1 MRATAKKR
9 PTAASGT
16 VSTSTQPNTLAR
28 LAGATLRGGA
38 WGLILALVLSLVGA
52 LIAYLN
58 ADPDA
63 LLAPLGLGSL
73 ALSFLVAG
81 FFAQRSYKSA
91 PIVCGGLCAIALLI
105 VCWLL
110 SALLPDSTNATLS
123 TTARWGMWGGA
134 VAFCMLGAL
143 IAANMP
149 RGKRGKRKKRK

>member
-9 PTAASGT
+9 PATASETASA
-16 VSTSTQPNTLAR
+16 QPNTLAR

-63 LLAPLGLGSL
+63 LLVPLALGSL
-73 ALSFLVAG
+73 SLSCLVAG
-81 FFAQRSYKSA
+81 FFAQHSYKSA
-91 PIVCGGLCAIALLI
+91 PIVCGGVCAIALLI

-110 SALLPDSTNATLS
+110 GALLPDGTHATLS
-123 TTARWGMWGGA
+123 AGARWGMRGGA

-143 IAANMP
+143 MAANLP

>member
-9 PTAASGT
+9 PTAALGT
-16 VSTSTQPNTLAR
+16 TSTQPNTLAR

-63 LLAPLGLGSL
+63 LLVPLALGSL
-73 ALSFLVAG
+73 SLSCLVAG

-91 PIVCGGLCAIALLI
+91 PIVCGGVCAIALLI
-105 VCWLL
+105 VCWLIG
-110 SALLPDSTNATLS
+110 ALLPDSTNATLS
-123 TTARWGMWGGA
+123 TTARWGMRGGA

-143 IAANMP
+143 MAANLP